1 MEYKDMTKELME
13 KLEWAFGCGFNVKIV
28 DKTKRKQP
36 LVKTHKG
43 VKYTASYLPS
53 GELAEIYLVSSKKQ
67 YDISCLDLKSNNAKD
82 YIDYFIENKMI

>member
-13 KLEWAFGCGFNVKIV
+13 KLEWAFDCGLFEKP
-28 DKTKRKQP
+28 KRKRKQP

-43 VKYTASYLPS
+43 IKYTASYLPN
-53 GELAEIYLVSSKKQ
+53 GELVDIHLVGLKKQ
-67 YDISCLDLKSNNAKD
+67 YDISVFDIKSNNAKD